1 MSPEA
6 NGSPEVLESNL
17 QEDMAFVLVT
27 DLGLLSCPTI
37 ETSVAHINPVLILG
51 TFISHT
57 TRDCHVTSL
66 SQLM

>member
-6 NGSPEVLESNL
+6 NGFPEVLESNL
-17 QEDMAFVLVT
+17 QEDMGFVLVT
-27 DLGLLSCPTI
+27 DLGLLSHPSI
-37 ETSVAHINPVLILG
+37 VTSVSHINSVLIVG

-57 TRDCHVTSL
+57 TRDGHVTNL